1 MTIREALELERSFE
15 AGTFDVAV
23 VGAGHAG
30 CEAAH
35 ACAKLGLDTILF
47 TLSLDSLANLPCN
60 PSIGGTSKGQLV
72 REIDA
77 LGGVMGIM
85 ADKCAVQMRMLNR
98 SKGPAVYSPRAQE
111 DRAMYSVEMKHYLEN
126 LPNLTLKQA
135 HITDLLVDD
144 EGRAAGVMTE
154 GKAVY
159 KARAVVICSGTYM
172 EARIIRGEVIVESG
186 PDGLPRSVGLSS
198 SLNSLGVPLLRF
210 KTGTPVRVNSNS
222 IDFSQMTRQD
232 GEDDIP
238 PFSYRNE
245 MEGKLP
251 APSEEQIP
259 CWSIWTTEETR
270 QVISDNM
277 DRSPLY
283 SGEIKGIGPRY
294 CPSIEDK
301 FMRFKDKTR
310 HQIFVEPMGR
320 HTNEMYLQGFSTSL
334 PEEIQEKMVKSL
346 PGLSNAKIQRAAY
359 AIEYDLVDPLSIKAS
374 LESKVVSGLFTAGQI
389 NGSSG
394 YEEAAAQGIVAGIN
408 AAMNCLG
415 KEAVIIDRSQG
426 YIGVLIDDLV
436 TKGTNEPYRMMTSRA
451 EYRLFLRQDNADERL
466 TPIGHEIGLIS
477 DEVFDKF
484 EKKVEAIAL
493 ETERLKKTYV
503 APTDEL
509 KVLLDTCGQTLPK
522 SGESLADLIKRPGV
536 TYDLLAP
543 IDKAR
548 KPLARNITFAC
559 ETNIKYEG
567 YLSLEKEKIEK
578 FKNLEKIRIP
588 EDIDYSLI
596 KGLRLEATQKLTN
609 MKPENVG
616 RASRIS
622 GVSPADCE
630 VLLVYLEQLRRRH
643 DNG

>member
-77 LGGVMGIM
+77 LGGIMGIM

-135 HITDLLVDD
+135 HITGLLVDE
-144 EGRAAGVMTE
+144 EGKAAGVMTE
-154 GKAVY
+154 GKAIY
-159 KARAVVICSGTYM
+159 RARAVVICSGTYM

-222 IDFSQMTRQD
+222 VDFSQMTRQD

-270 QVISDNM
+270 KVIADNM

-374 LESKVVSGLFTAGQI
+374 LESKVVPGLFTAGQI

-408 AAMNCLG
+408 AAMGCLG
-415 KEAVIIDRSQG
+415 KDAVIIDRSQG

-477 DEVFDKF
+477 DEVFAKF
-484 EKKVEAIAL
+484 KKKVEAIAE

-509 KVLLDTCGQTLPK
+509 KVLLESVNQTLPK
-522 SGESLADLIKRPGV
+522 SGESLADLIKRPDV

-543 IDKAR
+543 VDKKR
-548 KPLARNITFAC
+548 KPLPRNVTFAC

-596 KGLRLEATQKLTN
+596 KGLRIEATQKLSK
-609 MKPENVG
+609 MKPESVG

>member
-1 MTIREALELERSFE
+1 MTIREALSLDTSFE

-35 ACAKLGLDTILF
+35 ASAKLGLNTILF

-77 LGGVMGIM
+77 LGGIMGIM

-111 DRAMYSVEMKHYLEN
+111 DRQMYSMEMRYYLEN

-135 HITDLLVDD
+135 HITELLTD
-144 EGRAAGVMTE
+144 EDGNAAGVMTE
-154 GKAVY
+154 GRAVY
-159 KARAVVICSGTYM
+159 RARAVVICSGTYM
-172 EARIIRGEVIVESG
+172 EARIIRGEVITESG

-222 IDFSQMTRQD
+222 VDFSQMTRQD

-251 APSEEQIP
+251 APVEEQIP
-259 CWSIWTTEETR
+259 CWSIWTTDETR
-270 QVISDNM
+270 KVISDNM

-283 SGEIKGIGPRY
+283 SGEIKGVGPRY

-346 PGLSNAKIQRAAY
+346 PGLANAKIQRAAY

-408 AAMNCLG
+408 AAMKLLD

-466 TPIGHEIGLIS
+466 TPIGHEIGLVS
-477 DEVFDKF
+477 DDVFEAF
-484 EKKVEAIAL
+484 EKKTEAIAS

-503 APTDEL
+503 APTEEL
-509 KVLLDTCGQTLPK
+509 GALLDTCGQTLPK

-543 IDKAR
+543 VDKGR
-548 KPLARNITFAC
+548 KPLARNIRFAC

-578 FKNLEKIRIP
+578 FKNLEKIKIP

-596 KGLRLEATQKLTN
+596 KGLRIEATQKLSK

-630 VLLVYLEQLRRRH
+630 VLLVYLEQRRRQN
-643 DNG
+643 NG

>member
-1 MTIREALELERSFE
+1 MTIREALSLDTSFE

-35 ACAKLGLDTILF
+35 ASAKLGLNTILF

-77 LGGVMGIM
+77 LGGIMGIM

-111 DRAMYSVEMKHYLEN
+111 DRQMYSMEMRYYLEN

-135 HITDLLVDD
+135 HITELLTD
-144 EGRAAGVMTE
+144 EDGNAAGVMTE
-154 GKAVY
+154 GRAVY
-159 KARAVVICSGTYM
+159 RARAVVICSGTYM
-172 EARIIRGEVIVESG
+172 EARIIRGEVITESG

-222 IDFSQMTRQD
+222 VDFSQMTRQD

-251 APSEEQIP
+251 APVEEQIP
-259 CWSIWTTEETR
+259 CWSIWTTDETR
-270 QVISDNM
+270 KVISDNM

-283 SGEIKGIGPRY
+283 SGEIKGVGPRY

-346 PGLSNAKIQRAAY
+346 PGLANAKIQRAAY

-374 LESKVVSGLFTAGQI
+374 LESKVVPGLFTAGQI

-408 AAMNCLG
+408 AAMKLLG

-466 TPIGHEIGLIS
+466 TPIGHEIGLVS
-477 DEVFDKF
+477 DDVFEAF
-484 EKKVEAIAL
+484 EKKIEAIAS

-503 APTDEL
+503 APTEEL
-509 KVLLDTCGQTLPK
+509 GALLDTCGQTLPK
-522 SGESLADLIKRPGV
+522 SGESLADIIKRPGV

-543 IDKAR
+543 VDKGR
-548 KPLARNITFAC
+548 KPLARNIRFAC

-578 FKNLEKIRIP
+578 FKNLEKIKIP

-596 KGLRLEATQKLTN
+596 KGLRIEATQKLSK

-630 VLLVYLEQLRRRH
+630 VLLVYLEQRRRQN
-643 DNG
+643 NG

>member
-1 MTIREALELERSFE
+1 MTIREALSLDTSFE

-35 ACAKLGLDTILF
+35 ASAKLGLNTILF

-77 LGGVMGIM
+77 LGGIMGIM

-111 DRAMYSVEMKHYLEN
+111 DRQMYSMEMRYYLEN

-135 HITDLLVDD
+135 HITELLTD
-144 EGRAAGVMTE
+144 EDGNAAGVMTE
-154 GKAVY
+154 GRAVY
-159 KARAVVICSGTYM
+159 RARAVVICSGTYM
-172 EARIIRGEVIVESG
+172 EARIIRGEVITESG

-222 IDFSQMTRQD
+222 VDFSQMTRQD

-251 APSEEQIP
+251 APVEEQIP
-259 CWSIWTTEETR
+259 CWSIWTTDETR
-270 QVISDNM
+270 KVISDNM

-283 SGEIKGIGPRY
+283 SGEIKGVGPRY

-346 PGLSNAKIQRAAY
+346 PGLANAKIQRAAY

-374 LESKVVSGLFTAGQI
+374 LESKVVPGLFTAGQI

-408 AAMNCLG
+408 AAMKLLG

-451 EYRLFLRQDNADERL
+451 DYRLFLRQDNADERL
-466 TPIGHEIGLIS
+466 TPIGHEIGLVS
-477 DEVFDKF
+477 DDVFEAF
-484 EKKVEAIAL
+484 EKKIEAIAS

-503 APTDEL
+503 APTEEL
-509 KVLLDTCGQTLPK
+509 GALLDTCGQTLPK

-543 IDKAR
+543 VDKGR
-548 KPLARNITFAC
+548 KPLARNIRFAC

-578 FKNLEKIRIP
+578 FKNLEKIKIP

-596 KGLRLEATQKLTN
+596 KGLRIEATQKLSK

-630 VLLVYLEQLRRRH
+630 VLLVYLEQRRRQN
-643 DNG
+643 NG

>member
-1 MTIREALELERSFE
+1 MTIREALSLDKSFE

-35 ACAKLGLDTILF
+35 AAAKLGLNTILF

-77 LGGVMGIM
+77 LGGIMGIM

-111 DRAMYSVEMKHYLEN
+111 DRQMYSMEMRYYLEN

-135 HITDLLVDD
+135 HITELLTD
-144 EGRAAGVMTE
+144 EDGNAAGVMTE
-154 GKAVY
+154 GRAVY
-159 KARAVVICSGTYM
+159 RARAVVICSGTYM
-172 EARIIRGEVIVESG
+172 EARIIRGEVITESG

-222 IDFSQMTRQD
+222 VDFSQMTRQD

-251 APSEEQIP
+251 APVEEQIP
-259 CWSIWTTEETR
+259 CWSIWTTDETR
-270 QVISDNM
+270 KVISDNM

-283 SGEIKGIGPRY
+283 SGEIKGVGPRY

-346 PGLSNAKIQRAAY
+346 PGLANAKIQRAAY

-374 LESKVVSGLFTAGQI
+374 LESKVVPGLFTAGQI

-408 AAMNCLG
+408 AAMKLLG

-466 TPIGHEIGLIS
+466 TPIGHEIGLVS
-477 DEVFDKF
+477 DDVFEAF
-484 EKKVEAIAL
+484 EKKIEAIAS

-503 APTDEL
+503 APTEEL
-509 KVLLDTCGQTLPK
+509 GALLDTCGQTLPK

-543 IDKAR
+543 VDKGR
-548 KPLARNITFAC
+548 KPLARNIRFAC

-578 FKNLEKIRIP
+578 FKNLEKIKIP

-596 KGLRLEATQKLTN
+596 KGLRIEATQKLSK

-630 VLLVYLEQLRRRH
+630 VLLVYLEQRRRQN
-643 DNG
+643 NG

>member
-77 LGGVMGIM
+77 LGGIMGIM

-135 HITDLLVDD
+135 HITGLLVDD
-144 EGRAAGVMTE
+144 EGKAAGVMTE
-154 GKAVY
+154 GKAIY
-159 KARAVVICSGTYM
+159 RARAVVICSGTYM

-198 SLNSLGVPLLRF
+198 SLNALGVPLLRF

-222 IDFSQMTRQD
+222 VDFSQMTRQD

-270 QVISDNM
+270 KVIADNM

-374 LESKVVSGLFTAGQI
+374 LESKVVPGLFTAGQI

-408 AAMNCLG
+408 AAMGCLG
-415 KEAVIIDRSQG
+415 KDAVIIDRSQG

-477 DEVFDKF
+477 DEVFAKF
-484 EKKVEAIAL
+484 KKMVEAIAE

-509 KVLLDTCGQTLPK
+509 KVLLESVNQTLPK
-522 SGESLADLIKRPGV
+522 SGESLADLIKRPDV

-543 IDKAR
+543 VDKKR
-548 KPLARNITFAC
+548 KPLPRNVTFAC

-596 KGLRLEATQKLTN
+596 KGLRIEATQKLSK
-609 MKPENVG
+609 MKPESVG

>member
-1 MTIREALELERSFE
+1 MTIREALGLDTSFE

-35 ACAKLGLDTILF
+35 ASAKLGLNTILF

-77 LGGVMGIM
+77 LGGIMGIM

-111 DRAMYSVEMKHYLEN
+111 DRQMYSMEMRFYLEN

-135 HITDLLVDD
+135 HITELLTD
-144 EGRAAGVMTE
+144 EEGNVAGVMTE

-159 KARAVVICSGTYM
+159 RARAVVICSGTYM
-172 EARIIRGEVIVESG
+172 EARIIRGEVITESG
-186 PDGLPRSVGLSS
+186 PDGLPRSVGLSA
-198 SLNSLGVPLLRF
+198 SLGSLGVPLLRF

-251 APSEEQIP
+251 APIEEQIP

-270 QVISDNM
+270 KVISDNM

-283 SGEIKGIGPRY
+283 SGEIKGVGPRY

-346 PGLSNAKIQRAAY
+346 PGLSNARIQRAAY

-374 LESKVVSGLFTAGQI
+374 LESKVVPGLFTAGQI

-408 AAMNCLG
+408 AAMKLLG

-436 TKGTNEPYRMMTSRA
+436 TKGTQEPYRMMTSRA

-466 TPIGHEIGLIS
+466 TPIGHEIGLVS
-477 DEVFDKF
+477 DEVFEAF
-484 EKKVEAIAL
+484 EKKTEAIAL

-503 APTDEL
+503 APTKEL
-509 KVLLDTCGQTLPK
+509 GELLDTCGQTLPK

-543 IDKAR
+543 VDKDR
-548 KPLARNITFAC
+548 KPLARNIRFAC

-596 KGLRLEATQKLTN
+596 RGLRIEATQKLSK

-630 VLLVYLEQLRRRH
+630 VLLVYLEQRRRQN
-643 DNG
+643 NG

>member
-1 MTIREALELERSFE
+1 MTIREALGLDTSFE

-35 ACAKLGLDTILF
+35 AAAKLGLNTILF

-77 LGGVMGIM
+77 LGGIMGIM

-111 DRAMYSVEMKHYLEN
+111 DRQMYSMEMRYYLEN
-126 LPNLTLKQA
+126 LPHLTLKQA
-135 HITDLLVDD
+135 HITELLTD
-144 EGRAAGVMTE
+144 EEGNVAGVMTE
-154 GKAVY
+154 GKAIY
-159 KARAVVICSGTYM
+159 RARAVVICSGTYM
-172 EARIIRGEVIVESG
+172 EARIIRGEVITESG
-186 PDGLPRSVGLSS
+186 PDGLPRSVGLSA
-198 SLNSLGVPLLRF
+198 SLGSLGVPLLRF

-238 PFSYRNE
+238 PFSFRNE
-245 MEGKLP
+245 MEGKSV
-251 APSEEQIP
+251 APVDEQIP

-270 QVISDNM
+270 KVISDNM

-346 PGLSNAKIQRAAY
+346 PGLGNAKIQRAAY
-359 AIEYDLVDPLSIKAS
+359 AIEYDLVDPLSIRAS
-374 LESKVVSGLFTAGQI
+374 LESKVVPGLFTAGQI

-408 AAMNCLG
+408 AAMKLLG

-436 TKGTNEPYRMMTSRA
+436 TKGTQEPYRMMTSRA

-466 TPIGHEIGLIS
+466 TPIGHEIGLID
-477 DEVFDKF
+477 DEVFAKF
-484 EKKVEAIAL
+484 NEKTEAIAV

-503 APTDEL
+503 APTETL
-509 KVLLDTCGQTLPK
+509 GELLDSVGQTLPK

-543 IDKAR
+543 VDKDR
-548 KPLARNITFAC
+548 KALPGNIKFAC

-578 FKNLEKIRIP
+578 FKNLEKIKLP

-596 KGLRLEATQKLTN
+596 KGLRIEATQKLTK

-630 VLLVYLEQLRRRH
+630 VLLVYLEQRRRQN
-643 DNG
+643 NG

>member
-77 LGGVMGIM
+77 LGGIMGIM

-135 HITDLLVDD
+135 HITGLLVDD
-144 EGRAAGVMTE
+144 EGKAAGVMTE
-154 GKAVY
+154 GKAIY
-159 KARAVVICSGTYM
+159 RARAVVICSGTYM

-198 SLNSLGVPLLRF
+198 SLNALGVPLLRF

-222 IDFSQMTRQD
+222 VDFSQMTRQD

-270 QVISDNM
+270 KVIADNM

-374 LESKVVSGLFTAGQI
+374 LESKVVPGLFTAGQI

-408 AAMNCLG
+408 AAMGCLG
-415 KEAVIIDRSQG
+415 KDAVIIDRSQG

-477 DEVFDKF
+477 DEVFAKF
-484 EKKVEAIAL
+484 QKKVEAIAE

-509 KVLLDTCGQTLPK
+509 KVLLESVNQTLPK
-522 SGESLADLIKRPGV
+522 SGESLADLIKRPDV

-543 IDKAR
+543 VDKKR
-548 KPLARNITFAC
+548 KPLPRNVTFAC

-596 KGLRLEATQKLTN
+596 KGLRIEATQKLSK
-609 MKPENVG
+609 MKPESVG

>member
-77 LGGVMGIM
+77 LGGIMGIM

-135 HITDLLVDD
+135 HITGLLVDD
-144 EGRAAGVMTE
+144 EGKAAGVMTE
-154 GKAVY
+154 GKAIY
-159 KARAVVICSGTYM
+159 RARAVVICSGTYM

-198 SLNSLGVPLLRF
+198 SLNALGVPLLRF

-222 IDFSQMTRQD
+222 VDFSQMTRQD

-245 MEGKLP
+245 MDGKLP

-270 QVISDNM
+270 KVIADNM

-374 LESKVVSGLFTAGQI
+374 LESKVVPGLFTAGQI

-408 AAMNCLG
+408 AAMGCLG
-415 KEAVIIDRSQG
+415 KDAVIIDRSQG

-477 DEVFDKF
+477 DEVFEKF
-484 EKKVEAIAL
+484 QKKVEAIAE

-509 KVLLDTCGQTLPK
+509 KALLESVNQTLPK
-522 SGESLADLIKRPGV
+522 SGESLADLIKRPDV

-543 IDKAR
+543 VDKKR
-548 KPLARNITFAC
+548 KPLPRNVTFAC

-596 KGLRLEATQKLTN
+596 KGLRIEATQKLSK
-609 MKPENVG
+609 MKPESVG

>member
-77 LGGVMGIM
+77 LGGIMGIM

-135 HITDLLVDD
+135 HITGLLVDD
-144 EGRAAGVMTE
+144 EGKAAGVMTE
-154 GKAVY
+154 GKAIY
-159 KARAVVICSGTYM
+159 RARAVVICSGTYM

-270 QVISDNM
+270 KVIADNM

-374 LESKVVSGLFTAGQI
+374 LESKVVPGLFTAGQI

-408 AAMNCLG
+408 AAMGCLG
-415 KEAVIIDRSQG
+415 KDAVIIDRSQG

-477 DEVFDKF
+477 DEVFEKF
-484 EKKVEAIAL
+484 KKKVEAIAE

-509 KVLLDTCGQTLPK
+509 KVLLESVNQTLPK
-522 SGESLADLIKRPGV
+522 SGESLADLIRRPDV

-543 IDKAR
+543 VDKKR
-548 KPLARNITFAC
+548 KPLPRNVTFAC

-596 KGLRLEATQKLTN
+596 KGLRIEATQKLSK
-609 MKPENVG
+609 MKPESVG

-630 VLLVYLEQLRRRH
+630 VLIVYLEQLRRRH

>member
-1 MTIREALELERSFE
+1 MTIREALALDNSFE

-77 LGGVMGIM
+77 LGGIIGIM

-111 DRAMYSVEMKHYLEN
+111 DRAMYSIEMKHYLEN
-126 LPNLTLKQA
+126 LPGLTLKQA
-135 HITDLLVDD
+135 HITELLTD
-144 EGRAAGVMTE
+144 EEGNASGVMTE
-154 GKAVY
+154 GKAIY
-159 KARAVVICSGTYM
+159 RARSVVICSGTYM
-172 EARIIRGEVIVESG
+172 ESRIIRGEVITESG
-186 PDGLPRSVGLSS
+186 PDGLPRSCGLSS
-198 SLNSLGVPLLRF
+198 SLKNLGIPLLRF

-222 IDFSQMTRQD
+222 VDFSQMTRQD
-232 GEDDIP
+232 GEDDVP

-251 APSEEQIP
+251 APSDEQIP
-259 CWSIWTTEETR
+259 CWSVWTTEETR
-270 QVISDNM
+270 RVISENM

-283 SGEIKGIGPRY
+283 SGEIKGVGPRY

-310 HQIFVEPMGR
+310 HQIFVEPMGS

-359 AIEYDLVDPLSIKAS
+359 AIEYDLVDPLSVKAS
-374 LESKVVSGLFTAGQI
+374 LESKIVPGLFTAGQI

-408 AAMNCLG
+408 AAMRCLG

-477 DEVFDKF
+477 DDVFGRF
-484 EKKVEAIAL
+484 QKKVELIAA
-493 ETERLKKTYV
+493 ETGRLKKTYV
-503 APTDEL
+503 APTEEL
-509 KVLLDTCGQTLPK
+509 GKLLDACGQTIPK

-536 TYDLLAP
+536 TYALLAP
-543 IDKAR
+543 VDKGR
-548 KPLARNITFAC
+548 KELPRNITFAC

-567 YLSLEKEKIEK
+567 YLSLEKEKIER

-588 EDIDYSLI
+588 EDTDYSLI
-596 KGLRLEATQKLTN
+596 KGLRIEARQKLAV
-609 MKPENVG
+609 MKPESVG

-630 VLLVYLEQLRRRH
+630 VLLVYLEQQRRRR

>member
-1 MTIREALELERSFE
+1 MTIREALSLDTSFE

-35 ACAKLGLDTILF
+35 ASAKLGLNTILF

-77 LGGVMGIM
+77 LGGIMGIM

-111 DRAMYSVEMKHYLEN
+111 DRQMYSMEMRYYLEN

-135 HITDLLVDD
+135 HITELLTD
-144 EGRAAGVMTE
+144 EDGNAAGVMTE

-159 KARAVVICSGTYM
+159 RARAVVICSGTYM
-172 EARIIRGEVIVESG
+172 EARIIRGEVITESG

-222 IDFSQMTRQD
+222 VDFSQMTRQD

-251 APSEEQIP
+251 APVEEQIP
-259 CWSIWTTEETR
+259 CWSIWTTDETR
-270 QVISDNM
+270 KVISDNM

-283 SGEIKGIGPRY
+283 SGEIKGVGPRY

-346 PGLSNAKIQRAAY
+346 PGLANAKIQRAAY

-374 LESKVVSGLFTAGQI
+374 LESKVVPGLFTAGQI

-408 AAMNCLG
+408 AAMKLLG

-436 TKGTNEPYRMMTSRA
+436 TKGTQEPYRMMTSRA

-466 TPIGHEIGLIS
+466 TPIGHEIGLVS
-477 DEVFDKF
+477 DEIFEAF
-484 EKKVEAIAL
+484 EKKTAAIAL

-503 APTDEL
+503 APTEEL
-509 KVLLDTCGQTLPK
+509 RALLDTCGQTLPK

-543 IDKAR
+543 IDKDR
-548 KPLARNITFAC
+548 KPLARNIRFAC

-596 KGLRLEATQKLTN
+596 KGLRIEATQKLAK

-630 VLLVYLEQLRRRH
+630 VLLVYLEQQRRRH

>member
-77 LGGVMGIM
+77 LGGIMGIM

-135 HITDLLVDD
+135 HITELLVDD
-144 EGRAAGVMTE
+144 EGKAAGVMTE
-154 GKAVY
+154 GKAIY
-159 KARAVVICSGTYM
+159 RASAVVICSGTYM

-222 IDFSQMTRQD
+222 VDFSQMTRQD
-232 GEDDIP
+232 GEDDVP

-270 QVISDNM
+270 KVIADNM

-374 LESKVVSGLFTAGQI
+374 LESKVVPGLFTAGQI

-408 AAMNCLG
+408 AAMGCLG
-415 KEAVIIDRSQG
+415 KDAVIIDRSQG

-477 DEVFDKF
+477 DEVFGKF
-484 EKKVEAIAL
+484 EKKVEAIAE

-509 KVLLDTCGQTLPK
+509 KALLESVNQTLPK
-522 SGESLADLIKRPGV
+522 SGESLADLIKRPDV

-543 IDKAR
+543 IDKKR

-596 KGLRLEATQKLTN
+596 KGLRIEATQKLSK

>member
-77 LGGVMGIM
+77 LGGIMGIM

-135 HITDLLVDD
+135 HITGLLTDD
-144 EGRAAGVMTE
+144 EGKASGVITD
-154 GKAVY
+154 GKAIY
-159 KARAVVICSGTYM
+159 RSRAVVICSGTYM
-172 EARIIRGEVIVESG
+172 ESRTIKGEVIVESG

-198 SLNSLGVPLLRF
+198 SLKSLGIPLLRF

-222 IDFSQMTRQD
+222 VDFSQMTRQD

-245 MEGKLP
+245 MEGKLV
-251 APSEEQIP
+251 APVEDQIP
-259 CWSIWTTEETR
+259 CWSVWTTEETR
-270 QVISDNM
+270 KVISDNM

-334 PEEIQEKMVKSL
+334 PEEIQEKMVRSL
-346 PGLSNAKIQRAAY
+346 PGLSEAKIQRAAY
-359 AIEYDLVDPLSIKAS
+359 AIEYDLVDPLSVRAS
-374 LESKVVSGLFTAGQI
+374 LESKIVPGLFTAGQI

-408 AAMNCLG
+408 AAMKCLG

-466 TPIGHEIGLIS
+466 TPVGHEIGLIS
-477 DEVFDKF
+477 DEVFAKF
-484 EKKVEAIAL
+484 EAKTEAIAS

-503 APTDEL
+503 APTEEL
-509 KVLLDTCGQTLPK
+509 GELLDKCGQTLPK
-522 SGESLADLIKRPGV
+522 SGESLADLIRRPGV

-543 IDKAR
+543 VDKAR
-548 KPLARNITFAC
+548 KKLPRNVTFAC

-596 KGLRLEATQKLTN
+596 KGLRIEATQKLTA

>member
-77 LGGVMGIM
+77 LGGIMGIM

-135 HITDLLVDD
+135 HITELLVDD
-144 EGRAAGVMTE
+144 EGKAAGVMTE
-154 GKAVY
+154 GKAIY
-159 KARAVVICSGTYM
+159 RARAVVICSGTYM

-198 SLNSLGVPLLRF
+198 SLNALGVPLLRF

-222 IDFSQMTRQD
+222 VDFSQMTRQD
-232 GEDDIP
+232 GEDDVP

-270 QVISDNM
+270 KVIADNM

-374 LESKVVSGLFTAGQI
+374 LESKVVPGLFTAGQI

-408 AAMNCLG
+408 AAMGCLG
-415 KEAVIIDRSQG
+415 KDAVIIDRSQG

-477 DEVFDKF
+477 DEVFEKF
-484 EKKVEAIAL
+484 EKKVEAIAA

-509 KVLLDTCGQTLPK
+509 KVLLESVNQTLPK
-522 SGESLADLIKRPGV
+522 SGESLADLIKRPDV

-543 IDKAR
+543 IDKKR

-596 KGLRLEATQKLTN
+596 KGLRIEATQKLSK
-609 MKPENVG
+609 MKPESVG

>member
-1 MTIREALELERSFE
+1 MTIREALDLDTSFE

-23 VGAGHAG
+23 IGAGHAG

-35 ACAKLGLDTILF
+35 ASAKLGLNTILF

-77 LGGVMGIM
+77 LGGIMGIM

-111 DRAMYSVEMKHYLEN
+111 DRQMYSMEMRYYLEN

-135 HITDLLVDD
+135 HITQLLTD
-144 EGRAAGVMTE
+144 EEGNVAGVMTE

-159 KARAVVICSGTYM
+159 RTSAAVICSGTYM
-172 EARIIRGEVIVESG
+172 EARIIRGEIITESG
-186 PDGLPRSVGLSS
+186 PDGLPRSVGLSA
-198 SLNSLGVPLLRF
+198 SLRSLGVPLLRF

-251 APSEEQIP
+251 APVSEQIP
-259 CWSIWTTEETR
+259 CWSIWTTDETR
-270 QVISDNM
+270 KVISDNM

-283 SGEIKGIGPRY
+283 SGEIKGVGPRY

-346 PGLSNAKIQRAAY
+346 PGLKDAKIQRAAY
-359 AIEYDLVDPLSIKAS
+359 AIEYDLVDPLSVKAS
-374 LESKVVSGLFTAGQI
+374 LESKIVPGLFTAGQI

-408 AAMNCLG
+408 AAMKILG

-477 DEVFDKF
+477 DEVFGKF
-484 EKKVEAIAL
+484 EKKVEAIAK

-503 APTDEL
+503 APTEEL
-509 KVLLDTCGQTLPK
+509 KELLDTCGQTLPK

-543 IDKAR
+543 VDR
-548 KPLARNITFAC
+548 DREPLERNITFAC

>member
-1 MTIREALELERSFE
+1 MTIREALELDKSFE

-35 ACAKLGLDTILF
+35 AAAKLGLDTILF

-77 LGGVMGIM
+77 LGGIMGIM

-111 DRAMYSVEMKHYLEN
+111 DRQMYSMEMRHYLEN

-135 HITDLLVDD
+135 HITELLTD
-144 EGRAAGVMTE
+144 EEGNAAGVMTE

-159 KARAVVICSGTYM
+159 RARAVVICSGTYM
-172 EARIIRGEVIVESG
+172 EARIIRGEVITESG

-222 IDFSQMTRQD
+222 VDFSQMTRQD

-251 APSEEQIP
+251 APVEEQIP

-270 QVISDNM
+270 KVISDNM

-346 PGLSNAKIQRAAY
+346 PGLANAKIQRAAY
-359 AIEYDLVDPLSIKAS
+359 AIEYDLVDPLSIRAS
-374 LESKVVSGLFTAGQI
+374 LESKVVPGLFTAGQI

-408 AAMNCLG
+408 AAMKLLG
-415 KEAVIIDRSQG
+415 KDAVIIDRSQG

-436 TKGTNEPYRMMTSRA
+436 TKGTQEPYRMMTSRA

-466 TPIGHEIGLIS
+466 TPIGHEIGLVS
-477 DEVFDKF
+477 DEIFEAF
-484 EKKVEAIAL
+484 EKKTAAIAL

-503 APTDEL
+503 APTEEL
-509 KVLLDTCGQTLPK
+509 RALLDTCGQTLPK

-543 IDKAR
+543 IDKDR
-548 KPLARNITFAC
+548 KPLARNIRFAC

-596 KGLRLEATQKLTN
+596 KGLRIEATQKLAK

-630 VLLVYLEQLRRRH
+630 VLLVYLEQQRRRH

>member
-77 LGGVMGIM
+77 LGGIMGIM

-135 HITDLLVDD
+135 HITGLLVDD
-144 EGRAAGVMTE
+144 EGKAAGVMTE
-154 GKAVY
+154 GKAIY
-159 KARAVVICSGTYM
+159 RARAVVICSGTYM

-222 IDFSQMTRQD
+222 VDFSQMTRQD

-251 APSEEQIP
+251 ASSEEQIP
-259 CWSIWTTEETR
+259 CWSVWTTEETR
-270 QVISDNM
+270 KVISGNM

-374 LESKVVSGLFTAGQI
+374 LESKVVPGLFTAGQI

-408 AAMNCLG
+408 AAMGCLG
-415 KEAVIIDRSQG
+415 KDAVIIDRSQG

-477 DEVFDKF
+477 DEVFEKF
-484 EKKVEAIAL
+484 KKKVEAIAE

-509 KVLLDTCGQTLPK
+509 KVLLESVNQTLPK
-522 SGESLADLIKRPGV
+522 SGESLADLIKRPDV

-543 IDKAR
+543 VDKKR
-548 KPLARNITFAC
+548 KPLPRNVTFAC

-596 KGLRLEATQKLTN
+596 KGLRIEATQKLSK
-609 MKPENVG
+609 MKPESVG

>member
-77 LGGVMGIM
+77 LGGIMGIM

-135 HITDLLVDD
+135 HITGLLVDD
-144 EGRAAGVMTE
+144 EGKAAGVMTE
-154 GKAVY
+154 GKAIY
-159 KARAVVICSGTYM
+159 RARAVVICSGTYM

-198 SLNSLGVPLLRF
+198 SLNALGVPLLRF

-222 IDFSQMTRQD
+222 VDFSQMTRQD

-270 QVISDNM
+270 KVIADNM

-374 LESKVVSGLFTAGQI
+374 LESKVVPGLFTAGQI

-408 AAMNCLG
+408 AAMGCLG
-415 KEAVIIDRSQG
+415 KDAVIIDRSQG

-477 DEVFDKF
+477 DEVFEKF
-484 EKKVEAIAL
+484 KKKVEAIAE

-509 KVLLDTCGQTLPK
+509 KVLLESVNQTLPK
-522 SGESLADLIKRPGV
+522 SGESLADLIKRPDV

-543 IDKAR
+543 VDKKR
-548 KPLARNITFAC
+548 KPLPRNVTFAC

-596 KGLRLEATQKLTN
+596 KGLRIEATQKLSK
-609 MKPENVG
+609 MKPESVG

>member
-35 ACAKLGLDTILF
+35 VCAKLGLDTILF

-77 LGGVMGIM
+77 LGGIMGIM

-135 HITDLLVDD
+135 HITELLVDD
-144 EGRAAGVMTE
+144 EGKAAGVMTE
-154 GKAVY
+154 GKAIY
-159 KARAVVICSGTYM
+159 RARAVVICSGTYM

-222 IDFSQMTRQD
+222 VDFSQMTRQD

-245 MEGKLP
+245 MEGILP

-270 QVISDNM
+270 KVIADNM

-374 LESKVVSGLFTAGQI
+374 LESKVVPGLFTAGQI

-408 AAMNCLG
+408 AAMGCLG
-415 KEAVIIDRSQG
+415 KDAVIIDRSQG

-477 DEVFDKF
+477 DEVFGKF
-484 EKKVEAIAL
+484 EKKVEAIAE

-509 KVLLDTCGQTLPK
+509 KALLESVNQTLPK
-522 SGESLADLIKRPGV
+522 SGESLADLIKRPDV

-543 IDKAR
+543 IDKKR

-596 KGLRLEATQKLTN
+596 KGLRIEATQKLSK

-630 VLLVYLEQLRRRH
+630 VLIVYLEQLRRRH